1 MSFVSENNSLS
12 GYKTCIEALK
22 HPMYTWLRRVTS
34 GLRRCS
40 IQDSR
45 MVIALPILRLHHPG
59 TWNNMT
65 FLISSSSSEFSRS
78 DAGVLWCS
86 PPPPQHVGLKRSRE
100 FSHGSVLCLGFLAS
114 VSYLWGEV
122 FIDDCFHFSP
132 GRGLSLSH
140 AAEAWQRLQTRSLE
154 KVSWGLFLSASPA
167 KAEPH
172 PTCGFSGILLF
183 SGALATAAAIFI
195 SLPKI

>member
-78 DAGVLWCS
+78 DAGALWCS

-100 FSHGSVLCLGFLAS
+100 FSHGSVLCLGFLFVGGGFHRWLFSFFSRKRLVTLTCSRSMAEIANPLPWKGQLGALPLC
-114 VSYLWGEV
+114 VTGQGRAAPNLRVFRDFVILW
-122 FIDDCFHFSP
+122 C
-132 GRGLSLSH
+132 LSH
-140 AAEAWQRLQTRSLE
+140 GS
-154 KVSWGLFLSASPA
+154 SHFY
-167 KAEPH
+167 
-172 PTCGFSGILLF
+172 
-183 SGALATAAAIFI
+183 
-195 SLPKI
+195 

>member
-1 MSFVSENNSLS
+1 MDRGAQRASIHGIAKSWTRLSDFTFTFHFHALEKDVSENNSLS

-78 DAGVLWCS
+78 DAGALWCS

-100 FSHGSVLCLGFLAS
+100 FSHGSVLCLGFLF
-114 VSYLWGEV
+114 VG
-122 FIDDCFHFSP
+122 
-132 GRGLSLSH
+132 GGM
-140 AAEAWQRLQTRSLE
+140 
-154 KVSWGLFLSASPA
+154 
-167 KAEPH
+167 
-172 PTCGFSGILLF
+172 LL
-183 SGALATAAAIFI
+183 
-195 SLPKI
+195 